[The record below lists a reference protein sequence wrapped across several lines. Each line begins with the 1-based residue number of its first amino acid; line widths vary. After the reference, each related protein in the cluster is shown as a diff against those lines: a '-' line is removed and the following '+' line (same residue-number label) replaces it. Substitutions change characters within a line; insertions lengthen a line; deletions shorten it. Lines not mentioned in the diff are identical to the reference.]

1 MSTMLRR
8 SNLERGLVQL
18 SARAARLAEVTMTVL
33 DAMLNPGRII
43 AEVEQMRRLL
53 NQAARIEATDPA
65 RAAQLREQAA
75 RILS

>member
-18 SARAARLAEVTMTVL
+18 SAHAARLAEVTVTVL
-33 DAMLNPGRII
+33 AAMLNPGRII

-53 NQAARIEATDPA
+53 NQATRIAATDPA